1 MSKTWTTHNKK
12 QIKLDEMDHQ
22 HLSNIYWYNILV
34 LGYDPNNRADN
45 KSIERQSLIFEQI
58 DGRFNGEILS
68 YKPLWS
74 FKFEIQ
80 MLEKNGW
87 VHWNK
92 DKTHAEIKFNGSIGN
107 RYNPPAFQVVGYI
120 ESPAW
125 VRDQKLE
132 GILNEK

>member
-22 HLSNIYWYNILV
+22 HLSNIYWYNKIV
-34 LGYDPNNRADN
+34 LGYDPKNKADN
-45 KSIERQSLIFEQI
+45 KSMERQDLIFEQI
-58 DGRFNGEILS
+58 NGRFNGEILP
-68 YKPLWS
+68 YKPLLA
-74 FKFEIQ
+74 FQFEIE

-87 VHWNK
+87 LRWNE
-92 DKTHAEIKFNGSIGN
+92 DKTRAEIVFPMNGDM
-107 RYNPPAFQVVGYI
+107 QVVGYI

>member
-22 HLSNIYWYNILV
+22 HLSNIYWYNKIV
-34 LGYDPNNRADN
+34 LGYDPKNKADN
-45 KSIERQSLIFEQI
+45 KPMERQDLIFEQI
-58 DGRFNGEILS
+58 NGRFNGEILP
-68 YKPLWS
+68 YKPLLA
-74 FKFEIQ
+74 FQFEIE

-87 VHWNK
+87 LRWNE
-92 DKTHAEIKFNGSIGN
+92 DKTRAEIVFPMNGDM
-107 RYNPPAFQVVGYI
+107 QVVGYI

-125 VRDQKLE
+125 VRDKKLE